1 MKLRKPSLGR
11 SRNLLRRLLAFGL
24 GLIIGLMPFLTLQT
38 VAQTV
43 AQTTNPETSS
53 PADSSK
59 ADSVTPTP
67 VSQPKPDPQEK
78 IKLELPEDPFEK
90 GKTKQ
95 EKQEDE
101 ARIGKIIEADRLY
114 KAGKIPEAVQIYQQ
128 VKRPFLTPV
137 PPKQVELPI
146 VTEVDQLS
154 PGGQVYW
161 REAKEGL
168 EQNMESRAIVA
179 IDLLIKKH
187 PEFLPG
193 QLLNTQIQ
201 SKYGKADQVL
211 PVLEALAL
219 RHPRNAEVQRLRI
232 TALNKAEKSL
242 DASIA
247 ARQYALLASTNPTE
261 AAEFTTLADSAFD
274 DYRKALRRKING
286 SVIGNVIT
294 GAIGTLLTGGLI
306 GPLTATQSA
315 LSLIQGEAAIGKS
328 VAKQAKSQLTMVE
341 DPELKA
347 YVGEIGQKL
356 AKIAGRKDFEYE
368 FNIVLDEN
376 INAFALPGGPVFIN
390 AGAIAKTDSEA
401 ELAGLIGHE
410 ISHAALTHGLQLM
423 AQGNLITSIVGYIPY
438 AGGLVSDVF
447 AFNYSR
453 DMERQA
459 DDFGT
464 RILVG
469 GGYAADGLHSLMLK
483 LKAEEAKRN
492 RGRPP
497 VWLSSHPGSDERVAN
512 IESVILNSGFDRY
525 AYEGA
530 DRHASFKA
538 KAQKLIQDEKKRVK
552 AKKKNPDQ

>member
-1 MKLRKPSLGR
+1 MKLRLIARER
-11 SRNLLRRLLAFGL
+11 SRNLLRRPLARRLLAFGL
-24 GLIIGLMPFLTLQT
+24 GIVLVVLPFLTLNT
-38 VAQTV
+38 IAQVVNLESPT
-43 AQTTNPETSS
+43 
-53 PADSSK
+53 PADIL
-59 ADSVTPTP
+59 TPTP
-67 VSQPKPDPQEK
+67 VSQPKPEAQEK

-90 GKTKQ
+90 GKTKL

-101 ARIGKIIEADRLY
+101 ARLGKIIEADRLY
-114 KAGKIPEAVQIYQQ
+114 KAGKIPEAVQIYQA

-146 VTEVDQLS
+146 VTDPNQLS

-161 REAKEGL
+161 REAKEGF

-179 IDLLIKKH
+179 IDLLLKKH

-201 SKYGKADQVL
+201 AQYGKPEQSLATLEVL
-211 PVLEALAL
+211 A
-219 RHPRNAEVQRLRI
+219 RRYPRNAEVQRLRI
-232 TALNKAEKSL
+232 TALNKAEKWL
-242 DASIA
+242 DASIT
-247 ARQYALLASTNPTE
+247 ARQYALLSSTSTTE
-261 AAEFTTLADSAFD
+261 ATEFTALADRAFD
-274 DYRKALRRKING
+274 DYRKVLRRKING
-286 SVIGNVIT
+286 NVIGNIIT

-306 GPLTATQSA
+306 GPITATQSA
-315 LSLIQGEAAIGKS
+315 LSLIQGEASIGKS
-328 VAKQAKSQLTMVE
+328 VAKQAKSQLPMLD
-341 DPELKA
+341 DPELNA
-347 YVGEIGQKL
+347 YVTEIGQKL

-447 AFNYSR
+447 TFNYSR

-483 LKAEEAKRN
+483 LQAEDARKN
-492 RGRPP
+492 RGRAPI
-497 VWLSSHPGSDERVAN
+497 WLSTHPGADERLAN
-512 IESVILNSGFDRY
+512 LEAVILNSGFDRY

-538 KAQKLIQDEKKRVK
+538 KATKLIQEEKKRLK
-552 AKKKNPDQ
+552 AKKEYRG

>member
-1 MKLRKPSLGR
+1 MKLRLISRER
-11 SRNLLRRLLAFGL
+11 SRNLLRLPLARRLLAFGL
-24 GLIIGLMPFLTLQT
+24 GIVLVILPFLTLNT
-38 VAQTV
+38 IAQV
-43 AQTTNPETSS
+43 VNPESRT
-53 PADSSK
+53 PADIL
-59 ADSVTPTP
+59 TPTP

-90 GKTKQ
+90 SKTKL

-101 ARIGKIIEADRLY
+101 ARLGKIIEADRLY
-114 KAGKIPEAVQIYQQ
+114 KAGKISEAVQIYQT
-128 VKRPFLTPV
+128 VKRPFTTPI

-146 VTEVDQLS
+146 VTDPNELS

-161 REAKEGL
+161 REAKEGF
-168 EQNMESRAIVA
+168 EQKMESRAIVA
-179 IDLLIKKH
+179 IDLLLKRH

-201 SKYGKADQVL
+201 AQYGKPEQSLAT
-211 PVLEALAL
+211 LEALAL
-219 RHPRNAEVQRLRI
+219 RYPRNAEVQRLRI
-232 TALNKAEKSL
+232 TALNKAEKWL
-242 DASIA
+242 DASIT
-247 ARQYALLASTNPTE
+247 ARQYALLSSTSTTE
-261 AAEFTTLADSAFD
+261 ATEFTLLADNAFD
-274 DYRKALRRKING
+274 DYRKVLRRKING

-328 VAKQAKSQLTMVE
+328 VAKQAKSQLPML
-341 DPELKA
+341 DDAELNA
-347 YVGEIGQKL
+347 YVTGIGQKL

-410 ISHAALTHGLQLM
+410 ISHSALTHGLQLM

-447 AFNYSR
+447 TFDYSR

-483 LKAEEAKRN
+483 LQAEDARRN
-492 RGRPP
+492 RGRAPI
-497 VWLSSHPGSDERVAN
+497 WLSSHPGSDERLAN
-512 IESVILNSGFDRY
+512 LEAVILNSGFDRY

-538 KAQKLIQDEKKRVK
+538 KATKLIQEEKKRLK
-552 AKKKNPDQ
+552 AKKKNT